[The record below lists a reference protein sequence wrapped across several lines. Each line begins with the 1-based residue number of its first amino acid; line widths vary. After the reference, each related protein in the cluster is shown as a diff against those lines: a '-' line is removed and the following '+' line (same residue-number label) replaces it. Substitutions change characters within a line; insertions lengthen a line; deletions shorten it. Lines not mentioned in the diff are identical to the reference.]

1 VTART
6 ARLCVAGAAAA
17 AAAALALG
25 GCLARHRAPVP
36 RPNAGDWAQQRDAA
50 TRRGLLYDG
59 LRHRATGTATLLALP
74 VREARARRLSEW
86 LDWTPVE
93 LEDRLALERTE
104 ANEGE
109 EFILAFYTAD
119 PKDNDLDAP
128 RSVWRVA
135 VKVDGGD
142 VLARRITSIDRD
154 ATSLG
159 LYPFVGPFDTI
170 YRVFLPQAPGGPLA
184 GREFT
189 FELASARG
197 KVSLDF
203 GKPNGPITPQEP
215 VPPP

>member
-6 ARLCVAGAAAA
+6 ARLCVAGAA

-25 GCLARHRAPVP
+25 GCLARHRAPDP
-36 RPNAGDWAQQRDAA
+36 RPNVGEWAQQRDAA
-50 TRRGLLYDG
+50 TRRAMLYDG
-59 LRHRATGTATLLALP
+59 LKHRATGTATLLALP
-74 VREARARRLSEW
+74 VREARARRLAEW
-86 LDWTPVE
+86 LGWTAPE
-93 LEDRLALERTE
+93 LEHRLEQERAE
-104 ANEGE
+104 AADGE
-109 EFILAFYTAD
+109 EFILSFYTAD

-142 VLARRITSIDRD
+142 VLATRITSVDRD
-154 ATSLG
+154 ATNLA

-170 YRVFLPQAPGGPLA
+170 YRVFLPQASGGSLA

-189 FELASARG
+189 FELASGRG

-203 GKPNGPITPQEP
+203 GKRDGPITPQET